1 MNRSILLAMHQY
13 VGVVKRGS
21 ERAKALGFP
30 TANIA
35 LDELPEGGSYVSRA
49 TIDGTVH
56 PALSYVD
63 VRRKILETHLLDH
76 RDVSF
81 YGTEL
86 AVELCA
92 FLRHEEWFLDD
103 ADLKQA
109 IARDAEAARAYHRAP
124 ETRVMVFGTFDMI
137 HKGHENLF
145 AQARALAPHP
155 YLIVSVAR
163 DASVVRIK
171 GHKPHVG
178 EEARRAAL
186 ASHYLV
192 DNAVLGDAEG
202 YVPHIVA
209 AKPDIIA
216 LGYDQEGEYVQ
227 KLEADLAAAGLHP
240 RIVRLSAFEPE
251 TYKTSKLR

>member
-1 MNRSILLAMHQY
+1 MRQY
-13 VGVVKRGS
+13 AGIIERGS

-30 TANIA
+30 TANISIG
-35 LDELPEGGSYVSRA
+35 DIPEGGSYVSRA
-49 TIDGTVH
+49 TLEGAVH

-76 RDVSF
+76 PDISL
-81 YGTEL
+81 YGKHI

-92 FLRHEEWFLDD
+92 FIRHEEWFSND
-103 ADLKQA
+103 ADLKAA
-109 IARDAEAARAYHRAP
+109 IARDADSSRAYHAAP
-124 ETRVMVFGTFDMI
+124 ETRIMVFGTFDMI

-155 YLIVSVAR
+155 HLIVSVAR
-163 DASVVRIK
+163 DASVLRVK
-171 GHKPHVG
+171 KHAPQQT
-178 EEARRAAL
+178 EDARRAAL
-186 ASHYLV
+186 AAHYLV
-192 DNAVLGDAEG
+192 DSAVLGDADG
-202 YVPHIVA
+202 YVAHIVA

-227 KLEADLAAAGLHP
+227 ALEADLAAAGLHP
-240 RIVRLSAFEPE
+240 RIVRLASFEPD